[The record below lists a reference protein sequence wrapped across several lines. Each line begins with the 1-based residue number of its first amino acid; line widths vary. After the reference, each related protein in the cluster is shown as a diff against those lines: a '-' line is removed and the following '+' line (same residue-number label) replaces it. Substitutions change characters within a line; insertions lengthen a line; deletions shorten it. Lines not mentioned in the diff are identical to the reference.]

1 MDFAARM
8 PSGDRAIAPCGFLNE
23 PGIPLASSQGG
34 TTPSIMEDTMATTP
48 TFQDPQEAFRQAIV
62 KGRLSERSGE
72 PNYAGHYM
80 YMGHWS
86 GVASFKHIVTRK
98 YDV

>member
-1 MDFAARM
+1 MTQ
-8 PSGDRAIAPCGFLNE
+8 P
-23 PGIPLASSQGG
+23 
-34 TTPSIMEDTMATTP
+34 TTP
-48 TFQDPQEAFRQAIV
+48 TFRDPQKAFQAAIAN
-62 KGRLSERSGE
+62 GRLSVCPEAL
-72 PNYAGHYM
+72 NYAGHYM